1 MMTGWSTALQ
11 RSPLF
16 LISLCLPW
24 LVLLG
29 WLAAVA
35 WFLCDDAFISFRY
48 VRNLLEGHG
57 LVFNPG
63 EYVEGYTNF
72 LWVLELAAIWRLS
85 GIPPEQAAPWLSV
98 VCTVGTIA
106 AMLWWVMRL
115 PGVRQLAH
123 RGYALQLAARD
134 PVRLEREVQ
143 DLRVRTGAAV
153 TSYCWDALRDGGG
166 ASFLDTLDPL
176 PDVAV
181 CVVGLLGD
189 QAESQRDG
197 GAAER
202 VMRTNYVGPAL
213 LMGALAERFEQR
225 GSGVLVGVSSVAGE
239 RGRASNYVYGSAKA
253 GLTAFLSGLRNR
265 LAHSGVHVVAVKPGF
280 VRTRMTD
287 GMDLPAWLT
296 ATPQEVAAAVVQAI
310 RRRRDVVYVRRVWRP
325 IMFLLRAI
333 PESVFK
339 RMRL

>member
-1 MMTGWSTALQ
+1 MSDRHKTALVIGATSDIG
-11 RSPLF
+11 R
-16 LISLCLPW
+16 
-24 LVLLG
+24 
-29 WLAAVA
+29 
-35 WFLCDDAFISFRY
+35 
-48 VRNLLEGHG
+48 
-57 LVFNPG
+57 
-63 EYVEGYTNF
+63 
-72 LWVLELAAIWRLS
+72 AI
-85 GIPPEQAAPWLSV
+85 
-98 VCTVGTIA
+98 
-106 AMLWWVMRL
+106 
-115 PGVRQLAH
+115 VRQLAH

-176 PDVAV
+176 SDVAV

-265 LAHSGVHVVAVKPGF
+265 LACSGIHVVTVKPGF

-287 GMDLPAWLT
+287 GMDLPARLT

-310 RRRRDVVYVRRVWRP
+310 RRRRDLVYVRRVWRT

-333 PESVFK
+333 PECVFK